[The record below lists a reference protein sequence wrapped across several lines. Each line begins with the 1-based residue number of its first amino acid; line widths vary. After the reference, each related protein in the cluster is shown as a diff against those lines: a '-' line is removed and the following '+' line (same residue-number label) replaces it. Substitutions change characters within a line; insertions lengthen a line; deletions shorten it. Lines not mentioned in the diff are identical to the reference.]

1 LNAQLPQDVPF
12 GVHNSPEFRKN
23 TVAIVGIS
31 EFTFG
36 FAFLY
41 EQTHA
46 HWGNLQ
52 AAPVLPNLQ
61 QEQQQ
66 GWDAH
71 LPLNGIDFYYQF
83 KLSDY
88 LSRGNAKFIADGT
101 YNGPYYRIALHRKN
115 NNQQHQRLRD
125 HAVANPHT
133 YYVAPEFDTLE
144 DFNTS
149 FLAHQITTQSRIIA
163 LSDCDDVVDGDQHF
177 ITYQEGVQGHHFHS
191 ESKRREKSYFGREME
206 KLYGESRTE
215 WRTINRNFAENLL
228 EKTRASLLR
237 SRGREEPN
245 VAQAALP
252 LMDFDPGPLDR
263 NELLRRTAD
272 VLSAFVGVTLVIV
285 GTSE

>member
-1 LNAQLPQDVPF
+1 M
-12 GVHNSPEFRKN
+12 
-23 TVAIVGIS
+23 AIVGIS

-41 EQTHA
+41 EQTHG
-46 HWGNLQ
+46 HWGNLR

-61 QEQQQ
+61 QEQEE
-66 GWDAH
+66 GWDAN
-71 LPLNGIDFYYQF
+71 LPLNGTDFYYQF

-88 LSRGNAKFIADGT
+88 LWRGNAKFIADGT
-101 YNGPYYRIALHRKN
+101 YDGPYYRIALHRKN

-125 HAVANPHT
+125 HAANNPHT
-133 YYVAPEFDTLE
+133 YYVAPEFDSLE

-149 FLAHQITTQSRIIA
+149 FLSHQISTRSRLIA
-163 LSDCDDVVDGDQHF
+163 LSDCDDVIDADQHF
-177 ITYQEGVQGHHFHS
+177 ITYQEGIQGHHFHS
-191 ESKRREKSYFGREME
+191 DSKRREKSYFGRDIE

-215 WRTINRNFAENLL
+215 WRPINRDFAEGIL

-237 SRGREEPN
+237 SREREEPRIT
-245 VAQAALP
+245 QAPLT
-252 LMDFDPGPLDR
+252 LMDFDPGQLDR

-285 GTSE
+285 GTPE